1 MTTRRKWITAL
12 VAVAVVAILAV
23 TLGPFIYIHFIKE
36 DAAASLVSGCAATEA
51 TTPANTAGGPSFQA
65 TGQAIDAS
73 KAEGTWNVTAGS
85 TVGYRVTENLFGQD
99 ATAVGRTSEVTGTLT
114 VSDGQVTAA
123 TFDVDMRH
131 FKSPESRRDRQ
142 FNGQIMSVDQFPTAK
157 FVLTEPVPL
166 PSAGATV
173 PAVGDLTLRG
183 VTKPVTMSMSALDCG
198 PYADIVGSTKIVFS
212 DFSIP
217 QPSSPGVSTSSD
229 GTLEV
234 KLKLVKA

>member
-12 VAVAVVAILAV
+12 VAVVVVAILAV
-23 TLGPFIYIHFIKE
+23 TLGPYIYIHFIKKKE
-36 DAAASLVSGCAATEA
+36 AASLVSGCAATEA

-65 TGQAIDAS
+65 TGKAIDPSDA
-73 KAEGTWNVTAGS
+73 AGTWNVTTGS

-99 ATAVGRTSEVTGTLT
+99 TTAVGRSSEVTGTLT
-114 VSDGQVTAA
+114 VSDGQVSAA

-142 FNGQIMSVDQFPTAK
+142 FNGPIMSVDQFPTAK
-157 FVLTEPVPL
+157 FVLTQPVPL
-166 PSAGATV
+166 PDAGAAT

-183 VTKPVTMSMSALDCG
+183 VTKPVTMSLSALDCG
-198 PYADIVGSTKIVFS
+198 PYVDVVGSTKITFS